1 MSAPLRVS
9 SKVKLAAALGISPP
23 TLYAYLRLPDS
34 PPARNG
40 YWYVSDF
47 RKFIT
52 KKRDVMEVGEKQQ
65 LQLQLLRAKL
75 DRERHGLDE
84 SRGITRQQIVD
95 ELLSHF
101 DIVLQVIRTGFYRMR
116 VELAPRFAGLSAREI
131 YKMWDQ
137 REIQLFD
144 DVCRELRKRAGVTIT
159 EKDTR
164 PATNVIQ
171 LGERKAAAG

>member
-9 SKVKLAAALGISPP
+9 SKVKLATALGISPP
-23 TLYAYLRLPDS
+23 TLYAYLRLNDS

-52 KKRDVMEVGEKQQ
+52 KKRDVMETSEKQQ
-65 LQLQLLRAKL
+65 LQLELLRAKL
-75 DRERHGLDE
+75 DREKHGLDE
-84 SRGITRQQIVD
+84 SRGTTRQQILD
-95 ELLSHF
+95 DLQADF
-101 DIVLQVIRTGFYRMR
+101 ITAAQVIRFELYRMR
-116 VELAPRFAGLSAREI
+116 MELSPTFAGMDARSI
-131 YKMWDQ
+131 YKKWEH
-137 REIQLFD
+137 RERTLFD
-144 DVCRELRKRAGVTIT
+144 RVSRELFKRAGATVT

-171 LGERKAAAG
+171 LDERKTATG